1 MKKIIK
7 YYANL
12 EMNVYIFFGIQMFIY
27 MVICYV
33 NNVES
38 ISISMIAQVFLVSL
52 IMGILNDIVFET
64 NIIKERLK
72 IYASYIINLLII
84 MLFISLFLW
93 DVQLNISMI
102 QAFVIYTISYVCIAI
117 FYGIYLKIMGDHYT
131 KSLILYKERRGR
143 L

>member
-52 IMGILNDIVFET
+52 IMCG
-64 NIIKERLK
+64 
-72 IYASYIINLLII
+72 ASYLTQLYLSNTIT
-84 MLFISLFLW
+84 SL
-93 DVQLNISMI
+93 
-102 QAFVIYTISYVCIAI
+102 
-117 FYGIYLKIMGDHYT
+117 IMGISIGIITFASITVIFKFEEITEVKKYIF
-131 KSLILYKERRGR
+131 KRK
-143 L
+143 